1 MQLERHT
8 WVSSNWN
15 VPGRHIGH
23 ELVLVDFVLTI
34 GI

>member
-15 VPGRHIGH
+15 VSGCYVGH
-23 ELVLVDFVLTI
+23 KLVLVDFVLTI